1 MIALLNDFDAGRTT
15 QNILQSVKTDFLVG
29 AHNRTQ
35 RHLHQY
41 GAIESFRGI
50 LAHVAVTAVVVD
62 TLIEITQ
69 KNPSPTNRRFGVTLH
84 QLQLLSVELHLP
96 RFLDETIVRNHI
108 TIRVKH
114 QRISLQAIAPCS
126 TNFLIIRLHILR
138 HIVMHHPTHIALVN
152 AHTEG
157 YSSTHNL
164 NIIVEKACLDGI
176 FNRN

>member
-1 MIALLNDFDAGRTT
+1 MITLLNDFDTGRTT

-114 QRISLQAIAPCS
+114 QRISLQTIAPCS

-138 HIVMHHPTHIALVN
+138 HIVMHHPSHIALVDT
-152 AHTEG
+152 HTEG

-164 NIIVEKACLDGI
+164 NIIVEKACLDSI
-176 FNRN
+176 FDRN